1 MSKAIDEIRRTL
13 ESGGAASGFD
23 RSYVLLLY
31 SNYVQLMENA
41 LELHVVEESDRVKQN
56 VVDVAMNHVRFARK
70 MDTDNPR
77 RIDTYEEGK
86 NKDHLTQA
94 LKAIEAGNP
103 EMAAANLRL
112 MRLP

>member
-1 MSKAIDEIRRTL
+1 MSRAIDEIRRAL

-31 SNYVQLMENA
+31 SNYVQLMEKVLGLNIA
-41 LELHVVEESDRVKQN
+41 SNPEGSVEG
-56 VVDVAMNHVRFARK
+56 AITFARK
-70 MDTDNPR
+70 MDADNPR

-103 EMAAANLRL
+103 EMAAANIRL
-112 MRLP
+112 MRLG